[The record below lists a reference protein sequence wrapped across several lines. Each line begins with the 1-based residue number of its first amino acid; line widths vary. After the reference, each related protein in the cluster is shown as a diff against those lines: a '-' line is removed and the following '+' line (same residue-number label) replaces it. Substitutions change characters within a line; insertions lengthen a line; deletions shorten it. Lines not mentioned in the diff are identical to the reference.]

1 MEFAFATVGN
11 IIFGAGASGRAVP
24 DVARLGRFALVV
36 TGSRPD
42 RAADFTQELESS
54 GLAWTGFVVS
64 GEPDTALV
72 ARGAKLAREHGC
84 DMVIGFGGGSALD
97 AAKAIAALAA
107 NPLPVEAYL
116 EVVGQGRP
124 LENACLPCVAIPTT
138 AGTGSEVTRNAV
150 LTSRAHHAKVS
161 LRSPWMLPVLAIVDP
176 ELTRSL
182 PPAVTATT
190 GCDALT
196 QLLEAFVSSKANP
209 MTDALCREALP
220 RAARALPRCVANG
233 TDMDARTDMALAS
246 LFSGLCL
253 ANAGLGAVHGIAGP
267 LGGMI
272 GAPHG
277 ALCARLLPYVVEAN
291 VAAISRGP
299 DKTGGLQRF
308 AEAARLLT
316 GSPKAAAPDLVDWLH
331 RLVARLDIPF
341 LSDWGLAPDSFGNLV
356 EKARRASS
364 MKANPVE
371 LDGNALAGIIRRAM
385 RPPQ

>member
-1 MEFAFATVGN
+1 M
-11 IIFGAGASGRAVP
+11 RAAP
-24 DVARLGRFALVV
+24 DLARLGRFALVV
-36 TGSRPD
+36 TGSCPD
-42 RAADFTQELESS
+42 RAANFTQQLETS
-54 GLAWTGFVVS
+54 GLAWTGFTVS
-64 GEPDTALV
+64 GEPDTGRV
-72 ARGAKLAREHGC
+72 ARGAQLARENGC

-97 AAKAIAALAA
+97 AAKAIAALAT
-107 NPLPVEAYL
+107 NTLPVETYL
-116 EVVGQGRP
+116 EVVGQGQP
-124 LENACLPCVAIPTT
+124 LENASLPCVAVPTT

-161 LRSPWMLPVLAIVDP
+161 LRSPLMLPVLAIVDP

-182 PPAVTATT
+182 PPAVTAST

-220 RAARALPRCVANG
+220 RAGRALPRCVAHG
-233 TDMDARTDMALAS
+233 EDLDARADMALAS

-277 ALCARLLPYVVEAN
+277 ALCARLLPYVMETN

-299 DKTGGLQRF
+299 HVTDGLPRF

-316 GSPKAAAPDLVDWLH
+316 GSTGAAAPELVDWLH
-331 RLVARLDIPF
+331 RLVARLDIPC
-341 LSDWGLAPDSFGNLV
+341 LSDWGLAPESVDILV
-356 EKARRASS
+356 EKAQKASS
-364 MKANPVE
+364 MKANPVA
-371 LDGNALAGIIRRAM
+371 LDGNELAGIIRRAM
-385 RPPQ
+385 SPPQ